1 MNKKKTNRVIIIVFL
16 GALYGLTVMGFLKPE
31 QQFSDYENRYLQTRP
46 QFSAKSFFD
55 GSFAKDYEAYISDQF
70 IGRNE
75 WIALKTGLELA
86 RGMKDTGG
94 VYFGSDD
101 YFFQKSDAGLFTGQ
115 QARLNMDVL
124 PVFFEGIKHMENIQS
139 ARVLLVPTASCILK
153 AQLPAFAPVYDQRQL
168 LDDLKETMPEETV
181 IDVTDLLSQNALESQ
196 ENEKQIFYRTDHHW
210 TTYGAYLAYTMWAQ
224 SLGFE
229 PVPERDFDRQTVT
242 SDFLGTLNS
251 RVNVPM
257 QPDSIELWTYPALWK
272 VFVNEESQAR
282 DGFYDLDKLATKD
295 QYAVFFG
302 GNYGTVK
309 IEQQACE
316 SDRRLLVIK
325 DSYANSFVPFAAL
338 HFEKTYMLDL
348 RYANVNMTD
357 FIREHQITDIL
368 VLYSTENFVQ
378 DRNIYKMRLNMVQ

>member
-124 PVFFEGIKHMENIQS
+124 PVFLMALSIWKIFN
-139 ARVLLVPTASCILK
+139 P
-153 AQLPAFAPVYDQRQL
+153 PVSFLCPRH
-168 LDDLKETMPEETV
+168 P
-181 IDVTDLLSQNALESQ
+181 
-196 ENEKQIFYRTDHHW
+196 
-210 TTYGAYLAYTMWAQ
+210 AYLRH
-224 SLGFE
+224 SF
-229 PVPERDFDRQTVT
+229 
-242 SDFLGTLNS
+242 
-251 RVNVPM
+251 
-257 QPDSIELWTYPALWK
+257 
-272 VFVNEESQAR
+272 
-282 DGFYDLDKLATKD
+282 
-295 QYAVFFG
+295 
-302 GNYGTVK
+302 
-309 IEQQACE
+309 
-316 SDRRLLVIK
+316 RLLLRFMIK
-325 DSYANSFVPFAAL
+325 GSFW
-338 HFEKTYMLDL
+338 T
-348 RYANVNMTD
+348 
-357 FIREHQITDIL
+357 I
-368 VLYSTENFVQ
+368 
-378 DRNIYKMRLNMVQ
+378 

>member
-1 MNKKKTNRVIIIVFL
+1 
-16 GALYGLTVMGFLKPE
+16 
-31 QQFSDYENRYLQTRP
+31 
-46 QFSAKSFFD
+46 
-55 GSFAKDYEAYISDQF
+55 
-70 IGRNE
+70 
-75 WIALKTGLELA
+75 
-86 RGMKDTGG
+86 
-94 VYFGSDD
+94 
-101 YFFQKSDAGLFTGQ
+101 
-115 QARLNMDVL
+115 
-124 PVFFEGIKHMENIQS
+124 
-139 ARVLLVPTASCILK
+139 
-153 AQLPAFAPVYDQRQL
+153 
-168 LDDLKETMPEETV
+168 
-181 IDVTDLLSQNALESQ
+181 
-196 ENEKQIFYRTDHHW
+196 
-210 TTYGAYLAYTMWAQ
+210 
-224 SLGFE
+224 
-229 PVPERDFDRQTVT
+229 
-242 SDFLGTLNS
+242 
-251 RVNVPM
+251 M

-282 DGFYDLDKLATKD
+282 DRFYDLDKLATKD